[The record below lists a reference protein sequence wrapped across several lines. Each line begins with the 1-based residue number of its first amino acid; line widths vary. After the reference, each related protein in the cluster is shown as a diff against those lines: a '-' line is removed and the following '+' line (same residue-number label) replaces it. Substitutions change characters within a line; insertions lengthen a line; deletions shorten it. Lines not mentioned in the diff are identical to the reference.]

1 MGLAFSL
8 HSVSALSTHENML
21 QFLVP
26 SGAETLLDSKWKST
40 RADNKSCCSLSRD
53 GDAMS
58 FWTCYPFIHSLPLFL
73 CKEPVRPIRPGTSL
87 HYTVACFAH
96 LAPGTLSCGLFGRS
110 CWGSMCLFTQSPAIL
125 LHRSPPP
132 SIGSSP
138 SVSTLPGLPK
148 QGLCL
153 CRENPPPLHQ
163 ILDRH

>member
-1 MGLAFSL
+1 
-8 HSVSALSTHENML
+8 
-21 QFLVP
+21 
-26 SGAETLLDSKWKST
+26 
-40 RADNKSCCSLSRD
+40 
-53 GDAMS
+53 MS
-58 FWTCYPFIHSLPLFL
+58 FWTRYPFIHSLPLFL
-73 CKEPVRPIRPGTSL
+73 CTEPARPIRPGTKL
-87 HYTVACFAH
+87 TLITLQLALPTWH
-96 LAPGTLSCGLFGRS
+96 LAPFAWLFGRF

-138 SVSTLPGLPK
+138 SVSALPGLPK